1 MRVGIVLLPAWQ
13 RSRVPRADV
22 RSNVGSSA
30 RWNAAWPAAIAWIT
44 HKDTKK
50 TLLKTKTMK
59 RKKKTKPKKIVSII
73 QFASRAVGNEKQ
85 NKHTTNFLFF
95 FCFPTRPLFF
105 YCFCLVLFVLS

>member
-59 RKKKTKPKKIVSII
+59 KEKKQKKKIVSII

-85 NKHTTNFLFF
+85 NKHTTNFVFVFF
-95 FCFPTRPLFF
+95 SPPDPFSFT
-105 YCFCLVLFVLS
+105 VFV